1 MKTNLIIDMISQ
13 KINQH
18 AALIFQIILNKN
30 FNYCLNNGKSSPF
43 SANEIYKEILIK
55 NPKSQLKPNKVTEIF
70 ENLIEEH
77 DFASKWGFDDNNNT
91 LYCLNFENVAS
102 KIRGRCLEKMIEQQ
116 FTPMHL
122 RVYRLLSKC
131 GALDSKNVNFIF

>member
-1 MKTNLIIDMISQ
+1 MKTNLIVDMISQ

-18 AALIFQIILNKN
+18 AALIFQVILKKN

-43 SANEIYKEILIK
+43 SANEIHKEILSK
-55 NPKSQLKPNKVTEIF
+55 NPKSQIKVNKISEIF

-77 DFASKWGFDDNNNT
+77 DFALKWGFDDNNNT
-91 LYCLNFENVAS
+91 LYCLNFENVAN
-102 KIRGRCLEKMIEQQ
+102 KMRGRCLEKMIEQQ

-131 GALDSKNVNFIF
+131 GALDSKNVN